1 MTTPDPITTPVDEAL
16 DGGPYRDIS
25 PQLSRMVAYR
35 NALDEAF
42 HDYLQSVGKDVQPG
56 ALDGVQVITNKDM
69 QLALRLTPLPPPSA
83 HAADVETP
91 ATITVY
97 GVCPNCGE
105 GSYLSTALSVEL
117 RVGTTRELRL
127 VSSSSKASHSC
138 GQRAFRV
145 VTEEAADGQQ
155 TMEDVL
161 EGRAVRVDPE
171 TGEVLEDERDED
183 EEVDEDEEG
192 DEPADH
198 PEDE

>member
-42 HDYLQSVGKDVQPG
+42 HDYLQSVGEDVQPG

-161 EGRAVRVDPE
+161 ED
-171 TGEVLEDERDED
+171 EDEDDEDEDEDED
-183 EEVDEDEEG
+183 EEPVEDDED
-192 DEPADH
+192 DR
-198 PEDE
+198 